1 MKKYLLF
8 ILCLMTIAACE
19 DVIDVDL
26 NEAQERLVVESALV
40 KLKGFSGSNQRIR
53 LTKTRGFFEDSLTTV
68 DDAVVTVT
76 REDGEVF
83 NFQHDS
89 AGYYM
94 TNQFQTNLM
103 QKYYLRVEVDNEV
116 YTAEETFIPVVAID
130 SVTQRNNAGFSG
142 EDTELRAFYKD
153 PAGEKNFYLFTFF
166 VNFVDFPTTDIYD
179 DEFTDGNTIFA
190 LYQEEELEP
199 GDEVV
204 ITNFGLSEQFYEYM
218 NVLLSQVGSVGGPFQ
233 TQPAVVR
240 GNIVNETNPDNFPY
254 GYFSL
259 TESDQFIYTVQ
270 E

>member
-1 MKKYLLF
+1 MKKYILL
-8 ILCLMTIAACE
+8 IISIIALAGCQ

-26 NEAQERLVVESALV
+26 NEAEERLVIEAAMI
-40 KLKGFSGSNQRIR
+40 KLKGASGTNQRIR
-53 LTKTRGFFEDSLTTV
+53 LTKTRGFFEDSLSIV
-68 DDAVVTVT
+68 DDAEITVT
-76 REDGEVF
+76 GEGGEVF
-83 NFQHDS
+83 NFLHDT
-89 AGYYM
+89 AGFYY

-103 QKYYLRVEVDNEV
+103 EKYQLQIEVDDEV
-116 YTAEETFIPVVAID
+116 YTAEETFMPVVPID
-130 SVTQRNNAGFSG
+130 SVSQRNNAGFSG
-142 EDTELRAFYKD
+142 EDIELKAYYKD
-153 PAGEKNFYLFTFF
+153 PAGEDNYYLFTFF

-190 LYQEEELEP
+190 LYQEEELVP

-204 ITNFGLSEQFYEYM
+204 ITNFGLSRQFYEYM

-240 GNIVNETNPDNFPY
+240 GNIVNETNPENFPY

>member
-1 MKKYLLF
+1 MKRLLF
-8 ILCLMTIAACE
+8 ILCTTILFTSCE
-19 DVIDVDL
+19 DVIEVDL
-26 NEAQERLVVESALV
+26 NEAQERLVIEAALI
-40 KLKGFSGSNQRIR
+40 KLKGFTDTNQQIR

-68 DDAVVTVT
+68 ENADVTVT

-83 NFQHDS
+83 IFQHDS
-89 AGYYM
+89 AGYYF
-94 TNQFQTNLM
+94 TNQFQTSLLE
-103 QKYYLRVEVDNEV
+103 KYYLKIEVDGEI
-116 YTAEETFIPVVAID
+116 YTAEETFIPVTTID
-130 SVTQRNNAGFSG
+130 SVSQRNDAGFSG
-142 EDTELRAFYKD
+142 EETELKAYYTD
-153 PAGEKNFYLFTFF
+153 PEGEENYYLFTFF
-166 VNFVDFPTTDIYD
+166 VNFVDFPTTEIYE
-179 DEFTDGNTIFA
+179 DEFFDGNTLFA

-199 GDEVV
+199 GDDV
-204 ITNFGLSEQFYEYM
+204 IIQNFGLSEQFYEYM